1 MKELHTLYRKIP
13 FLYDGGVGRDTTI
26 RTEGRRP
33 QTIRITAVQWRKL
46 LEHFKEQEVKIGRSK
61 TSPSPGSLGEWLTK
75 ALRKPG
81 LASYVAPIL
90 VSEGY
95 ATEVVEG
102 ESTRLRFGD
111 ARL

>member
-1 MKELHTLYRKIP
+1 VKELHTLYRKVP
-13 FLYDGGVGRDTTI
+13 FLYDGGVGRDTVI
-26 RTEGRRP
+26 RTQGRRP

-46 LEHFKEQEVKIGRSK
+46 LEHFQEQEVKIGRSK
-61 TSPSPGSLGEWLTK
+61 SSPPAGSLGEWLNQ

-81 LASYVAPIL
+81 AASYVAPIL

-95 ATEVVEG
+95 ATEISE
-102 ESTRLRFGD
+102 EDNSRLKFGD